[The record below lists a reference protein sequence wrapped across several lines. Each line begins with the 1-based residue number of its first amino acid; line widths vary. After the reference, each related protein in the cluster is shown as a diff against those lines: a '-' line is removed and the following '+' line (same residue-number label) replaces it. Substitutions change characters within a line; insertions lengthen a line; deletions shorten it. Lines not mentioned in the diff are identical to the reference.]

1 MEMWCIPSWQMGLF
15 GSCYLVGYAISG
27 LLMRVGDWMGKIKY
41 LQILTFTNIVVVVFI
56 TWVPYIWPRIIGM
69 TFLGLLAVRMA
80 LGYMSITEFLPD
92 YHSTLANST
101 MVCFDIIL
109 TIIIPA
115 IYYGWISITWTYFFY
130 FFLALSIINPFMLLW
145 LPETPKQLYEQ

>member
-1 MEMWCIPSWQMGLF
+1 
-15 GSCYLVGYAISG
+15 
-27 LLMRVGDWMGKIKY
+27 
-41 LQILTFTNIVVVVFI
+41 
-56 TWVPYIWPRIIGM
+56 M

-92 YHSTLANST
+92 HHSTLANST
-101 MVCFDIIL
+101 MSTFDIFF

-115 IYYGWISITWTYFFY
+115 VYYGWVSINWTYIFY
-130 FFLALSIINPFMLLW
+130 GFLVLSIINPFMLLW